1 MIPSDAPSGIPATRL
16 RDAVSTLWRRVLRSG
31 LTALSVLLTVH
42 PVRSEVLIP
51 KASEWRWRPGTTEA
65 STPID
70 AWRQP
75 GFIDMEFTSAPSPFW
90 YGDTLPGGTQIS
102 GMQNVYGCLFLRHA
116 FTVRSL
122 EEFGGLEM
130 EALVDDGFVAWINGV
145 EVLRVGVPG
154 NPGDAVTIATL
165 SANAAEPVL
174 STRYPVPLPQDL
186 LKPGGNLL
194 AVQVFQSSLGS
205 SDLGFE
211 ASLESIVRD
220 TVAPRVTSIEPAPG
234 STLTTLTSVTV
245 TFSEPVTGAVAANLQ
260 IQGIGAATVTSPD
273 PTRLSFTFIQPP
285 YGSVDLRWDPKML
298 LSDLATPPNPFA
310 PDGSS
315 VGGTG
320 WSYPLVDRTPPVVE
334 ATQPSVGTTVRALES
349 ASVLFSEPV
358 TGVRAQDLLVNG
370 SPAGVV
376 ESISPGQY
384 LFRFPQ
390 PSPGLVT
397 FSWAADQD
405 IEDMAAPANP
415 FSSGSWTVRL
425 DPDAR
430 DNPPYLSEF
439 MASNT
444 RTLKDETG
452 QYVDWIELHNPSD
465 ASVDLRDWSLTDD
478 AKDLR
483 KWRFPSTH
491 LPPRGFLVV
500 FASGSDRRVPGT
512 RLHTGFQLSAN
523 GEYLALVRPD
533 GVTIASEWKP
543 GYPVQ
548 VPDVSFGIVQTPA
561 GTGWDTGP
569 ANVYFIKPTPGTPNE
584 GGTAVPG
591 PVIEGL
597 GHTPKVPKDSDSLT
611 VTTRIRR
618 SFQPV
623 STVTLW
629 YRILFA
635 NEAQVEMV
643 DDGAHGDGGAGDGV
657 YGAILPADLAAPG
670 QLIRYRVVAT
680 DTAGNA
686 SRWPL
691 FTSPTATPEYQGT
704 VVEPL
709 DATTRLP
716 VFHLFVAPGQVS
728 RIDTESGGRI
738 SLFHDG
744 ELYDNVY
751 MELRGN
757 TSAGLAKKSHRLEF
771 NRGHEFR
778 HPGPGGPVRKSAL
791 LAEYLDPSYLR
802 QNLCFWLL
810 DQIGVPSPFH
820 YPVRVQMNGNFY
832 QLAFHNDVIGQEQI
846 DRMGYDPRGALYK
859 AVGTVTPD
867 FYSTGVFQK
876 LEPDG
881 DASRTDYLQLAN
893 GIHESKSEAV
903 RRATV
908 FDLLDVPQVIN
919 HLAGTRWC
927 AENDDVWANMS
938 LYRDTFGDGLW
949 RNIPFD
955 MNASWG
961 QLYGGSNPLEAT
973 VDSSKS
979 HPLYGGSS
987 TGNPFNRLYDVI
999 VRLPETRQ
1007 MLLRRQRTLL
1017 DRFIQPPGTPFAER
1031 SIEQRIIAM
1040 TNLIGPEALLDR
1052 SKWGAAPWA
1061 PGTSFHVA
1069 VSDLFNQFIEPRRRH
1084 WAVTHCVTNTAKP
1097 IGIGNN
1103 NNAGIPI
1110 SQPPDAVLE
1119 VVDLDFNPSSGN
1131 QLHEYLAL
1139 TNRNEVALDI
1149 SGWRLS
1155 GGVEFQFRPGT
1166 VVPAR
1171 RSILVSPDVRQFR
1184 SRGTA
1189 PRGGQGV
1196 FVVGPYSGQL
1206 SARGETLTLKDDT
1219 GRTVST
1225 HTYVG
1230 APSPAQRFLRISELQ
1245 FHPGAPANAAFP
1257 DEDYEFIEFTN
1268 LSPSEA
1274 LDLRGIQITGAV
1286 DFQFGTGPITSLAPG
1301 GRMVIVANPT
1311 AFESRYGPGLPV
1323 AGAYLGR
1330 LDNGGE
1336 RIRVLDPVGEE
1347 ILDFRYADWF
1357 PEADGGGSSMEV
1369 VNVEGEPDGWGDKAQ
1384 WRSSSTRDG
1393 TPGRSVAGSIVAR
1406 RGQNSEVILRFVAAP
1421 NQRHVLQSAESL
1433 ARGEWQTLLTVP
1445 PSASE
1450 RIIEQ
1455 VENPSLSAR
1464 FFRVLSSAGP

>member
-1 MIPSDAPSGIPATRL
+1 M
-16 RDAVSTLWRRVLRSG
+16 G
-31 LTALSVLLTVH
+31 LTLLAFLLPGITARAEILV
-42 PVRSEVLIP
+42 P
-51 KASEWRWRPGTTEA
+51 KASEWHWRPGKTEA

-70 AWRQP
+70 AWRQL
-75 GFIDMEFTSAPSPFW
+75 GFVDAEFTSAPAPFW
-90 YGDTLPGGTQIS
+90 YGDVLPGGTQIS
-102 GMQNVYGCLFLRHA
+102 DMQNVYGCLFLRHP
-116 FTVRSL
+116 FNLKSP
-122 EEFGGLEM
+122 EELSGLEM

-154 NPGDAVTIATL
+154 NPGDAVAITTL
-165 SANAAEPVL
+165 SANAAEPVS
-174 STRYPVPLPQDL
+174 STRYPLTVPQGL
-186 LKPGGNLL
+186 LKQGPNLL

-220 TVAPRVTSIEPAPG
+220 STPPRVTSIEPTPDA
-234 STLTTLTSVTV
+234 TLVALTAVTV
-245 TFSEPVTGAVAANLQ
+245 TFSEPITGAVAANLQ

-273 PTRLSFTFIQPP
+273 PTRLVFTFVQPP
-285 YGSVDLRWDPKML
+285 YGKVAFQWDPRMAL
-298 LSDLATPPNPFA
+298 TDLATPPNPFV
-310 PDGSS
+310 PGGSG

-320 WSYPLVDRTPPVVE
+320 WSYQLVDRTPPVVE
-334 ATQPSVGTTVRALES
+334 GTLPRAGTAIRSLDSV
-349 ASVLFSEPV
+349 SVLFSEAV

-370 SPAGVV
+370 SPAGTV
-376 ESISPGQY
+376 ESISPTQY

-390 PSPGLVT
+390 PSPGAVT
-397 FSWAADQD
+397 FSWAPDQD
-405 IEDMAAPANP
+405 IQDTAVPANP
-415 FSSGSWTVRL
+415 FGGGSWSVRL

-430 DNPPYLSEF
+430 ENPPYLSEF

-465 ASVDLRDWSLTDD
+465 AAVDLRDWSLTDD
-478 AKDLR
+478 PKNLR
-483 KWRFPSTH
+483 KWRFPSTN

-500 FASGSDRRVPGT
+500 FASGADRRIPGS
-512 RLHTGFQLSAN
+512 RLHTDFQLSAN

-533 GVTIASEWKP
+533 GITVASEWKP

-548 VPDVSFGIVQTPA
+548 VPDVSFGMVQTPA
-561 GTGWDTGP
+561 GDGWVPGP
-569 ANVYFIKPTPGTPNE
+569 ANVYCLKPTPGAPNE

-597 GHTPKVPKDSDSLT
+597 GHTPRVPKDTDPLT

-618 SFQPV
+618 SFQSV
-623 STVTLW
+623 ATVTLW
-629 YRILFA
+629 YRVLFGA
-635 NEAQVEMV
+635 EAQVEMV
-643 DDGAHGDGGAGDGV
+643 DDGTHGDGTAGDGV
-657 YGAILPADLAAPG
+657 YGAILSADLAAPG

-680 DTAGNA
+680 DTSGNA

-716 VFHLFVAPGQVS
+716 VFHLFVAPGQVG

-771 NRGHEFR
+771 NRGHEFH

-820 YPVRVQMNGNFY
+820 YPVRVQMNGTFY
-832 QLAFHNDVIGQEQI
+832 QLAFHNDVIGQEQVE
-846 DRMGYDPRGALYK
+846 RMGYDPRGALYK
-859 AVGTVTPD
+859 AVGTLTPD

-893 GIHESKSEAV
+893 GIHESKAESI

-999 VRLPETRQ
+999 VRLPETRE

-1017 DRFIQPPGTPFAER
+1017 DRFIQPPGLPFADR
-1031 SIEQRIIAM
+1031 AIEQHIIAM
-1040 TNLIGPEALLDR
+1040 TNLIGPEALMDR
-1052 SKWGAAPWA
+1052 AKWGAAPWA
-1061 PGTSFHVA
+1061 PGKSFHVA

-1097 IGIGNN
+1097 IGIGNTQ
-1103 NNAGIPI
+1103 NAGIPK
-1110 SQPPDAVLE
+1110 SQSPDAVLE
-1119 VVDLDFNPSSGN
+1119 VVDLDFNPASGN

-1139 TNRNEVALDI
+1139 TNRNDVAVDI

-1155 GGVEFQFRPGT
+1155 GGVGFQFRPGT

-1206 SARGETLTLKDDT
+1206 SARGETLILEDDQ
-1219 GRTVST
+1219 GRKVST
-1225 HTYVG
+1225 FSYAGH
-1230 APSPAQRFLRISELQ
+1230 PSPAQRFLRISELH
-1245 FHPGAPANAAFP
+1245 FHPVAPPNAAHP
-1257 DEDYEFIEFTN
+1257 DEDYEFIEFVN
-1268 LSPSEA
+1268 LSPSET

-1286 DFQFGTGPITSLAPG
+1286 DFQFGTGPFTSLVPG
-1301 GRMVIVANPT
+1301 GRVVLVANPG
-1311 AFESRYGPGLPV
+1311 AFESRYGSGLPV
-1323 AGAYLGR
+1323 AGTYTGR
-1330 LDNGGE
+1330 FDNGGE
-1336 RIRVLDPVGEE
+1336 RIQVLDPSGEE
-1347 ILDFRYADWF
+1347 ILDFRYTDWF
-1357 PEADGGGSSMEV
+1357 PEADGGGFSMEIV
-1369 VNVEGEPDGWGDKAQ
+1369 DVNGEPDSWGDKAS
-1384 WRSSSTRDG
+1384 WRPSQTLGG
-1393 TPGRSVAGSIVAR
+1393 TPGTSGAAPRVTIRVDSSRIV
-1406 RGQNSEVILRFVAAP
+1406 LRFVTTP
-1421 NQRHVLQSAESL
+1421 NQRHLLQVLDPLDS
-1433 ARGEWQTLLTVP
+1433 GPWQTLQDIPATATGTVVEHGEPLT
-1445 PSASE
+1445 AST
-1450 RIIEQ
+1450 
-1455 VENPSLSAR
+1455 R
-1464 FFRVLSSAGP
+1464 FFRVSSIP